1 VNPSHLWTKLVPPS
15 ASGQLLAREHLAG
28 KLANIAN
35 KRLTLV
41 TAPAG
46 YGKTSILVSAFNK
59 LKADGMNPGWIS
71 LDHDDNELGRF
82 LSYWR
87 AAAHLKHPNAGQSVL
102 APLSAGVRAPVRLL
116 ASEFISSLHALDTHS
131 FIFLDDYHL
140 VSEPAI
146 LGLVNEVLRSPLDFL
161 HLVIATRDARSL
173 SLGRLRVHDQVQTI
187 NAQELG
193 LSIRETKELL
203 SRVGRIEVLPEHIG
217 RIREKT
223 EGWAT
228 GVQLAAIAM
237 RDREND
243 EQFIE
248 TFSGE
253 HGSVAD
259 FLADEV
265 FRLQP
270 EEIQDF
276 LLATSI
282 LMRFNASLSEAV
294 SARSNACD
302 ILKKLENANLFI
314 FCLDEERNWYRYHH
328 LFQEFLKK
336 KLREEFAGLQP
347 VLHER
352 ASVWFAGHGFGV
364 ESIEHAFSAGNVL
377 QAAQLLNLNSHN
389 LISGGRTA
397 ELMSFA
403 SRLPAELLDQMP
415 GALLD
420 QAWQLVACWRF
431 KEARVSLDRV
441 GKVIEQRAGIT
452 TTEAQR
458 QELAFLRNKLSHR
471 ELVLAVTRDNLP
483 ATVKMASDWLVADQ
497 TNEPVMRATA
507 SSIALQA
514 RRELYR
520 YEGIAASSKALRE
533 LFVEGGGYFAI
544 VYHEC
549 VTGATFF
556 ARGDLDTAEQHY
568 RLAQKTAI
576 ELHGEHSTLSSFPS
590 AMLAE
595 LLYERNNLA
604 EAAQLL
610 RTHPMSA
617 EFGLVDKLI
626 AGFITRARLASL
638 RGNPEEAE
646 SALDDASYFAAEYEF
661 ERLHAHVLNER
672 VRALVAHGEARLAGK
687 LLSEP
692 RYQSLLPVEVSP
704 REGVTTANELFA
716 MANARAWIATGRASE
731 AVAMLR
737 QWVSFCRSRHC
748 LRSEIRLSMLLASGY
763 LSDGNKLAAR
773 RTLMDALKL
782 GEGRGFVRSYLD
794 ESDEVVKTLSELGA
808 LQESQQPFDRRHLN
822 QILAANSAVAPSSGS
837 TNVSLPAT
845 GSVIRAQMSD
855 RELQIIRLAAQ
866 GLPNLDIAG
875 SMCLAESTVKWYWQ
889 RIFDKLDVRRRS
901 DAVKQA
907 RQLQWIK

>member
-1 VNPSHLWTKLVPPS
+1 
-15 ASGQLLAREHLAG
+15 
-28 KLANIAN
+28 
-35 KRLTLV
+35 
-41 TAPAG
+41 
-46 YGKTSILVSAFNK
+46 
-59 LKADGMNPGWIS
+59 
-71 LDHDDNELGRF
+71 
-82 LSYWR
+82 
-87 AAAHLKHPNAGQSVL
+87 
-102 APLSAGVRAPVRLL
+102 
-116 ASEFISSLHALDTHS
+116 
-131 FIFLDDYHL
+131 
-140 VSEPAI
+140 
-146 LGLVNEVLRSPLDFL
+146 
-161 HLVIATRDARSL
+161 
-173 SLGRLRVHDQVQTI
+173 
-187 NAQELG
+187 
-193 LSIRETKELL
+193 
-203 SRVGRIEVLPEHIG
+203 
-217 RIREKT
+217 
-223 EGWAT
+223 
-228 GVQLAAIAM
+228 
-237 RDREND
+237 
-243 EQFIE
+243 
-248 TFSGE
+248 
-253 HGSVAD
+253 
-259 FLADEV
+259 
-265 FRLQP
+265 
-270 EEIQDF
+270 
-276 LLATSI
+276 
-282 LMRFNASLSEAV
+282 
-294 SARSNACD
+294 
-302 ILKKLENANLFI
+302 
-314 FCLDEERNWYRYHH
+314 
-328 LFQEFLKK
+328 
-336 KLREEFAGLQP
+336 
-347 VLHER
+347 
-352 ASVWFAGHGFGV
+352 
-364 ESIEHAFSAGNVL
+364 
-377 QAAQLLNLNSHN
+377 
-389 LISGGRTA
+389 
-397 ELMSFA
+397 MSFA

-514 RRELYR
+514 RREL
-520 YEGIAASSKALRE
+520 
-533 LFVEGGGYFAI
+533 
-544 VYHEC
+544 YHEC

>member
-1 VNPSHLWTKLVPPS
+1 MNSSHLWTKLVPPS
-15 ASGQLLAREHLAG
+15 TSGLLLPRDHLAG
-28 KLANIAN
+28 KLANIEK

-46 YGKTSILVSAFNK
+46 YGKTSVLVSAFNK
-59 LKADGMNPGWIS
+59 LKADGKNPGWIS
-71 LDHDDNELGRF
+71 LDHDDNDLGRF
-82 LSYWR
+82 LSYWCS
-87 AAAHLKHPNAGQSVL
+87 AADLEHPHAGQSASV
-102 APLSAGVRAPVRLL
+102 PLSAGVRAPLRLL
-116 ASEFISSLHALDTHS
+116 TSEFINSLHALERPS

-146 LGLVNEVLRSPLDFL
+146 LALVNEVLRLPLDFL
-161 HLVIATRDARSL
+161 HLVIATRDSKSL
-173 SLGRLRVHDQVQTI
+173 SLGRLRVHDQLQTI

-193 LSIRETKELL
+193 LSIRETRELFL
-203 SRVGRIEVLPEHIG
+203 RVSRIEVLPEHIG

-237 RDREND
+237 RDRENGA
-243 EQFIE
+243 QFIE

-270 EEIQDF
+270 VEIQDF

-282 LMRFNASLSEAV
+282 LTRFNASLSEAV
-294 SARSNACD
+294 SAKSNAGD

-328 LFQEFLKK
+328 LFQEFLRK
-336 KLREEFAGLQP
+336 KLREEFASLQP

-352 ASVWFAGHGFGV
+352 ASAWFAGHGFGV
-364 ESIEHAFSAGNVL
+364 ESIEHALSAGKVL

-389 LISGGRTA
+389 LISSGRTA

-420 QAWQLVACWRF
+420 QAWQLMACWRF
-431 KEARVSLDRV
+431 KETRVSLDRV
-441 GKVIEQRAGIT
+441 GKVIEQRAET
-452 TTEAQR
+452 TTTDAQR
-458 QELAFLRNKLSHR
+458 QELSFLRSKLSHR
-471 ELVLAVTRDNLP
+471 ELVLSVTRDDLA
-483 ATVKMASDWLVADQ
+483 ATLQMATEWLVADR

-514 RRELYR
+514 RREFYR
-520 YEGIAASSKALRE
+520 CEGIAASSKALRE
-533 LFVEGGGYFAI
+533 LFVEGGGYFTI

-549 VTGATFF
+549 VSGATFF
-556 ARGDLDTAEQHY
+556 ARGDIDTAEQHY
-568 RLAQKTAI
+568 RGAQKTAI
-576 ELHGEHSTLSSFPS
+576 EIHGEHSALSSFPS

-638 RGNPEEAE
+638 RGCLEEAE

-661 ERLHAHVLNER
+661 DRLHAHVLNER
-672 VRALVAHGEARLAGK
+672 VRMLIAHGEARLVGK

-692 RYQSLLPVEVSP
+692 RYQALLPVEVSP
-704 REGVTTANELFA
+704 KEGVTTTNELFA
-716 MANARAWIATGRASE
+716 MAHARAWMAAGRASE
-731 AVAMLR
+731 AVALLR
-737 QWVSFCRSRHC
+737 QWVGFCKVRHC
-748 LRSEIRLSMLLASGY
+748 LRSAIRLSMLLASGY
-763 LSDGNKLAAR
+763 LSDGNRLAAR
-773 RTLMDALKL
+773 RTLMDALKM

-794 ESDEVVKTLSELGA
+794 ENEEVVNTLSELGA
-808 LQESQQPFDRRHLN
+808 LPESQQPFDRRHLN
-822 QILAANSAVAPSSGS
+822 EILTAAKPAALSGGSAHVEP
-837 TNVSLPAT
+837 PAT
-845 GSVIRAQMSD
+845 GSAIRTQLSD

-907 RQLQWIK
+907 RQLHWIK